1 MDSYKEI
8 PMKHCVWLS
17 SIFAAAALSMAES
30 VEVSDT
36 AAAPAATDTVVTE
49 KVPWE
54 PDTSANGTDSGASV
68 VSDGAE
74 QDTAGKKNKNI
85 VVLKESLDTVF
96 IFDKSVFRH
105 VAQDWRNNID
115 IFRQRGYGASGSSYY
130 GANAIFIRPVEE
142 LAENLPSLADKKFYF
157 NKFGFEPFLMSGG
170 GGFVGLGDGFR
181 LGGVGMSGE
190 RKFLSAPYNG
200 DSVLVLNTKVSYGGF
215 LIEKCILRNNWN
227 LSVGGLLGGAS
238 MKVAITEEENT
249 FFFGEDDPVV
259 NGDYDYN
266 HRAACFMVEPH
277 CGLTYTFF
285 YFFHLGAR
293 VSLPMFMSLDKF
305 GVYTNDFFTVNPGF
319 QISLTFGNLG

>member
-1 MDSYKEI
+1 
-8 PMKHCVWLS
+8 MKHYTWLS
-17 SIFAAAALSMAES
+17 GILAAAVLSVAGS
-30 VEVSDT
+30 VDRSDT
-36 AAAPAATDTVVTE
+36 AAATAAEDAEDTVVTE
-49 KVPWE
+49 MVPVA
-54 PDTSANGTDSGASV
+54 PDTSAFGTDTG
-68 VSDGAE
+68 VSAE
-74 QDTAGKKNKNI
+74 SNVAKNDAAGKKNKNI

-130 GANAIFIRPVEE
+130 GANAVLIRPVEE
-142 LAENLPSLADKKFYF
+142 LAENLPSLSDKKFHF

-190 RKFLSAPYNG
+190 RRFTSAPF
-200 DSVLVLNTKVSYGGF
+200 DDDQVIVLSTKVSYGGF
-215 LIEKCILRNNWN
+215 LIEKCILRDNWN
-227 LSVGGLLGGAS
+227 LSVGGLLGGSS
-238 MKVAITEEENT
+238 MKVAITEQSSTVFWGENDNPYDN
-249 FFFGEDDPVV
+249 E
-259 NGDYDYN
+259 NDYN